1 MTNRGPQ
8 AKGDRSRR
16 LMAAKAVSQ
25 HGGPVLFT
33 QPISA
38 SLAHCRASRRRS
50 LDGTDSGRSPSA
62 AGMRLPA
69 PFQPFPLGTHDG
81 EGWVDCRPSTIVWRT
96 VRSRQKGGSSKEPRA
111 GGSNPLLRREQ
122 RMPLVLTPLGSD
134 QTSLHASPDRRHLF
148 ASAGAL
154 DPSRVGSATGRAYR
168 SWRRRPPSSC
178 PPRLASPS
186 SRRLFSPL

>member
-1 MTNRGPQ
+1 MRAPNGRFGRRALPLRRVPAQTGKS
-8 AKGDRSRR
+8 AVSRR
-16 LMAAKAVSQ
+16 SNRLVRRSEIGAKAVVHVAIGSFRVC
-25 HGGPVLFT
+25 PF
-33 QPISA
+33 PAI
-38 SLAHCRASRRRS
+38 RAGNARRR
-50 LDGTDSGRSPSA
+50 GVG
-62 AGMRLPA
+62 GLP
-69 PFQPFPLGTHDG
+69 P
-81 EGWVDCRPSTIVWRT
+81 IVWRT
-96 VRSRQKGGSSKEPRA
+96 VRSRQKGSSKEPRA
-111 GGSNPLLRREQ
+111 GGSPPTAGAR